1 METRELGGSGVR
13 VPMLSFGTVTFGGDS
28 PLARELGGLGVAEA
42 TRLVDLC
49 LDAGVSMFDTAD
61 IYSGG
66 EAEEVLG
73 RALGGRRNRVLIAS
87 KAFGRTGPGEH
98 DAGLSRRHL
107 IAACEASLRRLG
119 TEWIDLYQV
128 HGFDALT
135 PLEETLTA
143 LDELV
148 RAGKVRQIGCS
159 NFAGWQLMKALAVS
173 AHLDCSSFV
182 TQQIYYSAA
191 GRDAELDLMPLARDQ
206 NLGVLVWG
214 PLAGGLLSGKFR
226 RGDPLDQGRMAVP
239 GTRDLFDPTT
249 AFGVLDVA
257 REIAEARGVSV
268 AQVSINWLLAK
279 PGVTS
284 VILGARTE
292 DQLLDNLGAASF
304 RLGADEVARL
314 DAAGPGRVPYP
325 HWHQRS
331 VYGAERNP
339 EPASIRADWA

>member
-1 METRELGGSGVR
+1 METRELGASGVR
-13 VPMLSFGTVTFGGDS
+13 VPVLSFGTVTFGGDS
-28 PLARELGGLGVAEA
+28 PLARTLGGLGVEAA

-49 LDAGVSMFDTAD
+49 LDAGVTLFDTAD
-61 IYSGG
+61 IYSDGA
-66 EAEEVLG
+66 AEEVLG
-73 RALGGRRNRVLIAS
+73 RALAGRRNQVLVAS
-87 KAFGRTGPGEH
+87 KAYGRTGPGEH
-98 DAGLSRRHL
+98 DVGLSRRHL
-107 IAACEASLRRLG
+107 VAACEASLRRMG

-182 TQQIYYSAA
+182 AQQIYYSAA
-191 GRDAELDLMPLARDQ
+191 GRDAEHDLMPLARDQ

-226 RGDPLDQGRMAVP
+226 RDDPLDRGRMAVP
-239 GTRDLFDPTT
+239 GTRDLFDPDN
-249 AFGVLDVA
+249 AFDVLDVA

-268 AQVSINWLLAK
+268 AQVSINWVLAK
-279 PGVTS
+279 PGITS

-292 DQLLDNLGAASF
+292 EQLLDNLGAASF
-304 RLGADEVARL
+304 RLAADEVARL
-314 DAAGPGRVPYP
+314 DAAGRGRMPYP

-331 VYGAERNP
+331 VYGSERNP
-339 EPASIRADWA
+339 EPDSIRADWA

>member
-1 METRELGGSGVR
+1 
-13 VPMLSFGTVTFGGDS
+13 
-28 PLARELGGLGVAEA
+28 
-42 TRLVDLC
+42 
-49 LDAGVSMFDTAD
+49 MFDTAD

-66 EAEEVLG
+66 AAEEVLG

-314 DAAGPGRVPYP
+314 DAASPGRVPYP